1 MFTIKGNEL
10 CIGGTRVY
18 LDPIKD
24 PNTIGD
30 LVGKKLPPY
39 IVSRRQLRRIT
50 AINSRRKQ
58 NRGI

>member
-10 CIGGTRVY
+10 RIGGARVY

-30 LVGKKLPPY
+30 VVGKKLPPY
-39 IVSRRQLRRIT
+39 IVSRKQLRRIS
-50 AINSRRKQ
+50 AIRQRR
-58 NRGI
+58 GE

>member
-24 PNTIGD
+24 PNLIGD
-30 LVGKKLPPY
+30 IVGKKLPPY
-39 IVSRRQLRRIT
+39 IVSRRQLRRIS
-50 AINSRRKQ
+50 AIRQRRAE
-58 NRGI
+58 